1 MSDFCHIKLP
11 SILIFFA
18 ASLIFLRGKS
28 VTSRDSFPAYPFPS
42 NVSTEA
48 NTITSPQKQT
58 LSLIWSLFLQPIF
71 KYFFIY
77 ICLWYYF
84 VLFKK
89 SVWYHAKS
97 CHLFFFI
104 PCYITKIFSW
114 CITYVWF
121 ISHIAVVFTYGM
133 FSLFSIDMHLNL

>member
-1 MSDFCHIKLP
+1 MLRILRNRKVPMSDFCHIKLP
-11 SILIFFA
+11 SILFCCK
-18 ASLIFLRGKS
+18 SHLRGKS
-28 VTSRDSFPAYPFPS
+28 VTSRDSFPAYPFR
-42 NVSTEA
+42 V
-48 NTITSPQKQT
+48 TSPQKQT

-89 SVWYHAKS
+89 SMWYHAKS

-104 PCYITKIFSW
+104 LCYITKIFSW
-114 CITYVWF
+114 FITYVWF

-133 FSLFSIDMHLNL
+133 FSLFSIDTHLNL